1 MSGPKDY
8 CPQPQYS
15 MQVFDGKLHQ
25 VFQLQSRLK
34 LLSSEIEGLH
44 VSDSKLKIHFDCK
57 DELNKIRKHVDKVLK
72 ALVFDYKGTFEQA
85 TYNQINSEIDSRISE
100 LLKAINDCDLIK
112 VEFKEKNNDYTSFC
126 SYLTF
131 YDNSNISFEEFK
143 RQIVH
148 YLKTNIASNSPEIFI
163 EAEHKI
169 SIVEFNKPKA
179 EFGFGFNSKLDFE
192 KQTIVDHVIEKEAAI
207 NNIRAEIS
215 NKVID
220 KFQTISSKIILKEQ
234 KNEISDESL
243 VITEKIKS
251 LIRHCDDATIRKNYK
266 IDLQQL
272 IESESL
278 KDIYFYKE
286 LHDFIFETEKTRK
299 VKVVI
304 NEILSE
310 LSKSSFH
317 LSAQTE
323 RDNLVKFCLAM
334 LNNSTITKNEFDEL
348 QLKKEHLRNHS
359 NKFFE
364 EDEIKNKENLFL
376 KSQLVLCLENQGYE
390 VMDDL

>member
-1 MSGPKDY
+1 
-8 CPQPQYS
+8 
-15 MQVFDGKLHQ
+15 
-25 VFQLQSRLK
+25 
-34 LLSSEIEGLH
+34 
-44 VSDSKLKIHFDCK
+44 
-57 DELNKIRKHVDKVLK
+57 
-72 ALVFDYKGTFEQA
+72 
-85 TYNQINSEIDSRISE
+85 
-100 LLKAINDCDLIK
+100 
-112 VEFKEKNNDYTSFC
+112 
-126 SYLTF
+126 
-131 YDNSNISFEEFK
+131 
-143 RQIVH
+143 
-148 YLKTNIASNSPEIFI
+148 
-163 EAEHKI
+163 
-169 SIVEFNKPKA
+169 
-179 EFGFGFNSKLDFE
+179 
-192 KQTIVDHVIEKEAAI
+192 
-207 NNIRAEIS
+207 
-215 NKVID
+215 
-220 KFQTISSKIILKEQ
+220 
-234 KNEISDESL
+234 
-243 VITEKIKS
+243 
-251 LIRHCDDATIRKNYK
+251 
-266 IDLQQL
+266 
-272 IESESL
+272 L